1 MKSLKNYIS
10 EHQFDVFVN
19 SLKILKA
26 FYKSFPIDNVYSEK
40 IEVLQNFCRERKIS
54 LKKIKNNINK
64 FNNFNKRKIAIIC
77 GVSKIFKK
85 EDIKFYE
92 NRMINIHFGD
102 LPKYRG
108 RHPLTWAFIRNEKK
122 IGCTIHL
129 INKKIDQGYMLN
141 KFFVKRKNK
150 DSAASIEK
158 KILKRLPINL
168 NKAFFNLK
176 INKIKKISA
185 GNYYPPLYNGI
196 NIINICNHERTFVAN
211 CINAQYSYG
220 GVTINNKKFKKF
232 SFKKKKNYRKFLCKN
247 SKKIYLL

>member
-1 MKSLKNYIS
+1 MKLLKSYID

-19 SLKILKA
+19 STKILKVL
-26 FYKSFPIDNVYSEK
+26 YKSIPIDKVYSEK
-40 IEVLQNFCRERKIS
+40 TKVLKIFCKKNKIF
-54 LKKIKNNINK
+54 LKKIKNNFNK
-64 FNNFNKRKIAIIC
+64 FNNINKKKIAIIC
-77 GVSKIFKK
+77 GVAKIFEK
-85 EDIKFYE
+85 EEIKFYE

-108 RHPLTWAFIRNEKK
+108 RHPLTWAFLKNEKK

-129 INKKIDQGYMLN
+129 INEKIDQGYILN

-150 DSAASIEK
+150 DKVFSVEK
-158 KILKRLPINL
+158 KILKSLPVNL

-176 INKIKKISA
+176 INKIKKISK

-196 NIINICNHERTFVAN
+196 NINNTNKHERIFIIN

-220 GVTINNKKFKKF
+220 GITINNEKFKNF
-232 SFKKKKNYRKFLCKN
+232 SFKKKKNYREFLCKN
-247 SKKIYLL
+247 NKKIYLL